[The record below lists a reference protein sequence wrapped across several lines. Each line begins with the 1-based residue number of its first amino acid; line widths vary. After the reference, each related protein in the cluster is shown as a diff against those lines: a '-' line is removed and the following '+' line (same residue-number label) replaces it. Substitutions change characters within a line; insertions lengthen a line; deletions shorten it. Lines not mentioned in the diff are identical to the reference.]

1 MAAGFMNRNEI
12 DQRALRVVL
21 MFRDAINE
29 AAAFNATLQDT
40 TMLGRSDPNNDA
52 TDLLMAA
59 GGYTKA
65 EADQLRNGMFA
76 LALGGMVMHGQ
87 AAQPGAVVSD
97 FFFDAKHL
105 AGARW

>member
-59 GGYTKA
+59 GYSKA

-76 LALGGMVMHGQ
+76 LALGGMVLHGQ

-97 FFFDAKHL
+97 FFYDAKHL